1 MNELW
6 IHAVGAYLI
15 MGSLISGLGLLAR
28 ARWQGETKS
37 FFRTRKDRIAFGL
50 GIFIGVFFWPILLIG
65 IGAARKYFL
74 RRQVNK
80 ILGYC
85 EHADAFRPFC
95 EACGREMKY
104 ETSGKR
110 TPEEAE
116 RMYREVSRK
125 LMEHGETQF
134 ISAYECSSCK
144 ILFDGFPKAATPA
157 GKPLCEKCLKEGPNG

>member
-6 IHAVGAYLI
+6 IHALEAYLLV
-15 MGSLISGLGLLAR
+15 GSLISGLGLLAR
-28 ARWQGETKS
+28 VRWQGYDK
-37 FFRTRKDRIAFGL
+37 RLLQNRKAGIYFGI
-50 GIFIGVFFWPILLIG
+50 GIFVGVLFWPIMLIG
-65 IGAARKYFL
+65 IGFARKYFL
-74 RRQVNK
+74 RRRVNK

-125 LMEHGETQF
+125 LMGQAQF
-134 ISAYECSSCK
+134 VSAYECSSCR

-157 GKPLCEKCLKEGPNG
+157 GKPLCEKCQKGEQNG